1 LRRFSQR
8 LAGQKRHKDDQKKR
22 QWVSPLRCID
32 RLEAWQP
39 SFDRPMM
46 RLSAARDGSRYG
58 SILPIWSGWRKGVTV
73 QKMPAKISANVALG
87 FGFGLALRSTKRG

>member
-1 LRRFSQR
+1 
-8 LAGQKRHKDDQKKR
+8 
-22 QWVSPLRCID
+22 
-32 RLEAWQP
+32 
-39 SFDRPMM
+39 MM